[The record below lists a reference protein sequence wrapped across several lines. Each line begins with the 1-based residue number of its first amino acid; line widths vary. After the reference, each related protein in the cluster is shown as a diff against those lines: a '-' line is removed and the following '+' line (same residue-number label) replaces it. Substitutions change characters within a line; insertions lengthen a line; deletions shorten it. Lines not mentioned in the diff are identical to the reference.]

1 MKDILTEIT
10 LLNDRGWIMEQPLV
24 STPEINSG
32 TGDCTGNCNDCKKCD
47 NGEMYDRIPN
57 ISE

>member
-47 NGEMYDRIPN
+47 NGEDV
-57 ISE
+57 